1 MRILTTLLLLIIFS
15 SCNEKSKKENSER
28 TQNMNDKGYVLEED
42 GGIYTEVFDSTNV
55 DENRYTSNNRI
66 YKENISFTYSFEH
79 LTKEGEKLFF
89 KEDAIKKESKYQW
102 KFVKPNVE
110 DKDIIEKVKISVKY
124 GLEPML
130 THVPDYNQTLL
141 QYDYPTKD
149 NTSPFNSI
157 SGAIENEKNVWIH
170 PPRDKYFRI
179 LELNPFPFIKTPYE
193 VGNSWEWKLGIGSG
207 WGDERWKTWEG
218 GIENQYSYEISGKK
232 IIETKLGKIDCFI
245 IKSTASSDIGKTKLT
260 AYFNEDYGFIRLNYT
275 NIDGSKTNLELI
287 EYSDKK
293 TT

>member
-1 MRILTTLLLLIIFS
+1 MRIITILLILTIFL
-15 SCNEKSKKENSER
+15 SCNEKSKNDNSEL
-28 TQNMNDKGYVLEED
+28 TQNMKNYVLKED

-55 DENRYTSNNRI
+55 DENRYTANNRI
-66 YKENISFTYSFEH
+66 YKENISLTYSFEH

-89 KEDAIKKESKYQW
+89 KEDTTKEESKYQW
-102 KFVKPNVE
+102 KFVKPNLE

-124 GLEPML
+124 GLKPMIKY
-130 THVPDYNQTLL
+130 VPDYNQTLL
-141 QYDYPTKD
+141 QYDYPSE
-149 NTSPFNSI
+149 NSTSVFNSI

-193 VGNSWEWKLGIGSG
+193 VGTSWEWKLGIGSS

-218 GIENQYSYEISGKK
+218 GIENQYSYEITGKET
-232 IIETKLGKIDCFI
+232 IETELGKMECFI
-245 IKSTASSDIGKTKLT
+245 IKSTASSEIGKTKLT

-287 EYSDKK
+287 EHSDKK
-293 TT
+293 TA